1 MGIDHLDGTI
11 LHERIERIEV
21 GASDK
26 SSGKRVQHIHIKY
39 DDVGFIPIHE
49 LTEQETA

>member
-21 GASDK
+21 GAPDK
-26 SSGKRVQHIHIKY
+26 SSGRPMPHIHPRYADI
-39 DDVGFIPIHE
+39 GFIPIHE

>member
-1 MGIDHLDGTI
+1 MGIDRLDGTI

-21 GASDK
+21 GAPDK
-26 SSGKRVQHIHIKY
+26 SSGRRMQHIHIRY
-39 DDVGFIPIHE
+39 AGIGFLPIHE